1 MVECC
6 FPISIAQSFIYE
18 CALSRFEVGYH
29 SNHMVFFVL
38 CACSCFVP
46 PYLITCFLDWITARS
61 YCLCTFVCRA
71 SVRVCHSIT
80 VARHLNHTLTAYLQ
94 QPPIPAATC
103 SIRISR
109 KQPRRIPER
118 RPCKS
123 LDPQWPWLTSLQQRY
138 VSRNWALQ
146 PERHERKR
154 GAWHERLVRQWTLL
168 ASVTIKVCLLFAI
181 QCRY

>member
-1 MVECC
+1 M
-6 FPISIAQSFIYE
+6 YE

-46 PYLITCFLDWITARS
+46 PCLIICWLDWMTARS
-61 YCLCTFVCRA
+61 CCLCTFICRA
-71 SVRVCHSIT
+71 SVMVCHSVT
-80 VARHLNHTLTAYLQ
+80 VARHLNHTLTPYLQ

-103 SIRISR
+103 SICISR

-123 LDPQWPWLTSLQQRY
+123 LDPQWPWLPSLQQCY
-138 VSRNWALQ
+138 VSRCRPLQ
-146 PERHERKR
+146 PERHEWKWD
-154 GAWHERLVRQWTLL
+154 AWHGRLLRQWTLL
-168 ASVTIKVCLLFAI
+168 ASATIKVYLLFAV